1 MREQTTVF
9 VNGGEKDYCISDQI
23 FSPVALLIWPFIPV
37 PGGGGTNSL
46 MNKSNIRCIIDLPGE
61 YAFIY
66 FQINQ

>member
-1 MREQTTVF
+1 MREKTAIF
-9 VNGGEKDYCISDQI
+9 MNGGKRIISDQI

-61 YAFIY
+61 YSFIY